1 MKPFSLIVLFLILVL
16 VALSAGCSGASGKA
30 DTRPA
35 AVPATTSPP
44 ANITYQ
50 NHGISFVYP
59 DNLALTERDAS
70 KDKTASWES
79 GELDLRGQ
87 NGDHISVNWMA
98 MHHKPP
104 NIPVVYEAMRTSFQK
119 DPKYSDVKY
128 YLLETYPETTCGDVT
143 LIGHMSRLDKS
154 TKIITNEGILFWYHA
169 KQDRTYY
176 IDMASGNDYSTVVR
190 ESLGSYQ
197 QSFRCVD
204 T

>member
-1 MKPFSLIVLFLILVL
+1 MKPFSFIILFFILGL
-16 VALSAGCSGASGKA
+16 VALSSGCSSASGKA

-35 AVPATTSPP
+35 TIPATQSPP

-79 GELDLRGQ
+79 GEIELRGK

-98 MHHKPP
+98 MNHKPP
-104 NIPVVYEAMRTSFQK
+104 NIPVVYEAMRTSFQN

-128 YLLETYPETTCGDVT
+128 YLLETYPELTCGDAT

-154 TKIITNEGILFWYHA
+154 TKITTNEGILFWYHA

-176 IDMASGNDYSTVVR
+176 IDMASGNDYSTIVR

-197 QSFRCVD
+197 QSFRCGD

>member
-1 MKPFSLIVLFLILVL
+1 MKPFSFIVLCLVL
-16 VALSAGCSGASGKA
+16 GIVIISAGCSSASGKA
-30 DTRPA
+30 PVQPTA
-35 AVPATTSPP
+35 IPATLSPS
-44 ANITYQ
+44 ANITYE

-59 DNLALTERDAS
+59 DTLALTERDTS

-79 GELDLRGQ
+79 GEIDMRGQ

-98 MHHKPP
+98 MNHKPP

-143 LIGHMSRLDKS
+143 LIGHMSRYEKAR
-154 TKIITNEGILFWYHA
+154 KITTNEGILFWYHA

-176 IDMASGNDYSTVVR
+176 LDMASGNDYSTVVR

-197 QSFRCVD
+197 QSFRCLD
-204 T
+204 S